1 VIGTGAAA
9 SAVGLGL
16 AFAPVNVRRTL
27 AEDNFFEPEVRASK
41 DGLLDTQLDAAI
53 SHTTLNGLPAILSV
67 YEGTYPGPTLHFRP
81 GDTVN
86 LHLMNNLYPTDG
98 MAPMTAPSM
107 AHVEADDVNPTNL
120 HVHGLHVSPS
130 GHSDN
135 VLYEVKLGTTFDY
148 SYQLPKN
155 HPAGLYWYH
164 PHRHGFSN
172 EQVLGGM
179 AGAII
184 IQGDIDEIPGIAGVK
199 ERMIFLQASPITCPT
214 DPSQPCGLSPNSAR
228 NQQTFQHFVN
238 GRRNPTIT
246 IQPGETQ
253 RWRIANSS
261 AFTFFR
267 LKLDGHVMHQI
278 AQDGNTLDVVVP
290 HDEIV
295 LGPAERAEVLIQGG
309 VAGSYR
315 FRTLPFDLQQGPGGL
330 TAQEGA
336 VGPDVTLATL
346 VSQGD
351 SVVRQPLPTKLLPYV
366 DLRNV
371 PIDGQRRLISFQVQP
386 NGNFDINNLTFDHER
401 VDQTMKLGTTEEWT
415 IRNGSNVFHPFHIH
429 INPFQITAVNG
440 RPYEGHGYKD
450 TVSIPPQG
458 ELTFRTQFL
467 DFTGQYV
474 FHCHILTHEDSG
486 MMQLI
491 EVVD

>member
-1 VIGTGAAA
+1 
-9 SAVGLGL
+9 
-16 AFAPVNVRRTL
+16 
-27 AEDNFFEPEVRASK
+27 
-41 DGLLDTQLDAAI
+41 
-53 SHTTLNGLPAILSV
+53 
-67 YEGTYPGPTLHFRP
+67 
-81 GDTVN
+81 
-86 LHLMNNLYPTDG
+86 
-98 MAPMTAPSM
+98 
-107 AHVEADDVNPTNL
+107 
-120 HVHGLHVSPS
+120 
-130 GHSDN
+130 
-135 VLYEVKLGTTFDY
+135 
-148 SYQLPKN
+148 
-155 HPAGLYWYH
+155 
-164 PHRHGFSN
+164 
-172 EQVLGGM
+172 M

-199 ERMIFLQASPITCPT
+199 ERLLFLQASPITCPT

-295 LGPAERAEVLIQGG
+295 LGPAERVEVLIQGG
-309 VAGSYR
+309 AAGSYR

-336 VGPDVTLATL
+336 VGPDATLATL

-351 SVVRQPLPTKLLPYV
+351 SVARQALPTKLLPYV

-386 NGNFDINNLTFDHER
+386 NGNFDVNNLTFDPER

-415 IRNGSNVFHPFHIH
+415 IRNASNVWHPFHIH

-440 RPYEGHGYKD
+440 RPYEAHGYKD
-450 TVSIPPQG
+450 TVSVPPQG
-458 ELTFRTQFL
+458 EITFRTQFL